1 MARKKDFDYFDSFIK
16 LSEYSYNA
24 AKLLDETLRN
34 FNKETLQKNM
44 VTMHDIEHTAD
55 LEGHAITKK
64 LAREFITPIEREDIL
79 LLIHKIDDIT
89 DCIEDVL
96 LHMYMYN
103 VRVIKEDA
111 LKFSKLILDSCEEL
125 IGAFKEFK
133 SYKKSKEIHNI
144 IIKVNKLEEEGDNL
158 YTEIVRK
165 LHLSSDLDAI
175 EIVTW
180 TIAYNRFEK
189 CSDACE
195 EAVNVIESVIMK
207 NM

>member
-1 MARKKDFDYFDSFIK
+1 MARRNEFDYFDGFVR
-16 LSEYSYNA
+16 LAEYSLKA
-24 AKLLDETLRN
+24 AKLLDETFKN

-44 VTMHDIEHTAD
+44 VTMHEIEHSAD
-55 LEGHAITKK
+55 LEAHEITKR
-64 LAREFITPIEREDIL
+64 LAKEFITPIEREDIL

-111 LKFSKLILDSCEEL
+111 IKFLELILAACEEL
-125 IGAFKEFK
+125 IAAFKEFK
-133 SYKKSKEIHNI
+133 NFRKSKEIRNKI
-144 IIKVNKLEEEGDNL
+144 IYVNKLEEEGDNL

-165 LHLSSDLDAI
+165 LHLTSLDAI
-175 EIVTW
+175 EIMTW
-180 TIAYNRFEK
+180 TIAYNRLES

-195 EAVNVIESVIMK
+195 EAVNVIESIMMK